1 MEYYRYFRLD
11 GPPFLPASPSGAVYY
26 SPTHLQGL
34 ATLESGL
41 EGDLSGLTML
51 TGEAGTG
58 KTTLIYSLLQ
68 RDYKRARIAHIDDP
82 KLSFLEIMR
91 VVMTQLNLYSPGSTK
106 LDYIKALDHLLKLH
120 GMEERIAIVIDESQ
134 VLSDDVLEELRLLSN
149 HGQRDGRSMLQ
160 LILVGQ
166 PELAERLKK
175 PELRQLN
182 QRISSRGVLRPLNPR
197 EGIMYVDC
205 RLNAVGGKCSA
216 IFERHAL
223 ECLLRRSDGLPRKI
237 NMLCYSAMMAA
248 FYAGENKISYRT
260 AKKIAA
266 EYHDAIAIESRRPV
280 TWSLVMPAVIAGA
293 ALGSVL
299 LLGLVY
305 PEIWSE
311 WRFRHTVSGANERAV
326 RSDGRATGH
335 RKVSGSRHDA
345 KAATSLT
352 PHPVESHAPLAPVAA
367 ASAAPKSDV
376 AAPASTPGIAM
387 LSTAPAAAAVSAET
401 QKPTGAGQRS
411 QIIVKYGDTL
421 EQIAI
426 RYFGSTSGLN
436 ALIAANPQLTDI
448 NQLGVGQI
456 IYLPRGITPKAS
468 HDQTATAP
476 AVPNAADSPAR

>member
-1 MEYYRYFRLD
+1 
-11 GPPFLPASPSGAVYY
+11 
-26 SPTHLQGL
+26 
-34 ATLESGL
+34 
-41 EGDLSGLTML
+41 
-51 TGEAGTG
+51 
-58 KTTLIYSLLQ
+58 
-68 RDYKRARIAHIDDP
+68 
-82 KLSFLEIMR
+82 
-91 VVMTQLNLYSPGSTK
+91 
-106 LDYIKALDHLLKLH
+106 
-120 GMEERIAIVIDESQ
+120 
-134 VLSDDVLEELRLLSN
+134 
-149 HGQRDGRSMLQ
+149 
-160 LILVGQ
+160 
-166 PELAERLKK
+166 
-175 PELRQLN
+175 
-182 QRISSRGVLRPLNPR
+182 
-197 EGIMYVDC
+197 MYVDC

-223 ECLLRRSDGLPRKI
+223 ECLLRRSDGIPRKI

-280 TWSLVMPAVIAGA
+280 TWSLVMPALIAGA

-345 KAATSLT
+345 EAATSLT

-387 LSTAPAAAAVSAET
+387 LSTAPAAAAVSTET
-401 QKPTGAGQRS
+401 QKSTGAGQRS

-421 EQIAI
+421 DKIAI

-448 NQLGVGQI
+448 NQLSVGQI
-456 IYLPRGITPKAS
+456 IYLPSGITPKAS
-468 HDQTATAP
+468 NDQTATAP

>member
-1 MEYYRYFRLD
+1 
-11 GPPFLPASPSGAVYY
+11 
-26 SPTHLQGL
+26 
-34 ATLESGL
+34 
-41 EGDLSGLTML
+41 
-51 TGEAGTG
+51 
-58 KTTLIYSLLQ
+58 
-68 RDYKRARIAHIDDP
+68 
-82 KLSFLEIMR
+82 
-91 VVMTQLNLYSPGSTK
+91 
-106 LDYIKALDHLLKLH
+106 
-120 GMEERIAIVIDESQ
+120 
-134 VLSDDVLEELRLLSN
+134 
-149 HGQRDGRSMLQ
+149 
-160 LILVGQ
+160 
-166 PELAERLKK
+166 
-175 PELRQLN
+175 
-182 QRISSRGVLRPLNPR
+182 
-197 EGIMYVDC
+197 MYVDC

-223 ECLLRRSDGLPRKI
+223 ECLLRRSDGIPRKI

-280 TWSLVMPAVIAGA
+280 TWSLVMPALIAGA

-311 WRFRHTVSGANERAV
+311 WQFRHTVSGANERAV

-376 AAPASTPGIAM
+376 AAPASTPGIAI
-387 LSTAPAAAAVSAET
+387 LSTAPATAAVSTET
-401 QKPTGAGQRS
+401 QKSTGAGQRS

-421 EQIAI
+421 EKIAI
-426 RYFGSTSGLN
+426 RYFGSASGLN
-436 ALIAANPQLTDI
+436 ALIAANPQLSDI
-448 NQLGVGQI
+448 NQLSVGQI

-468 HDQTATAP
+468 HHQTATAP